1 MKYLLTESVKHLKI
15 PSIKIKKEVFPEGEL
30 HICIKEPLKNKSL
43 TIISNITPDNILEV
57 LFSIDAAKRAGANI
71 QKIIIP
77 FMSYARQDKVYTY
90 GEPVSGGVICSL
102 LKNVSIPII
111 IYDIHS
117 KRLKKYLD
125 FQHKTIL
132 PFLVNKIPK
141 KIRKD
146 CIVIAPDKAGVER
159 AKNIA
164 SLLHSQLMTIKKIR
178 KGKNIMMRFD
188 KDVSGKNILIVDDM
202 ISTGTT
208 MIKAA
213 GLLRKQGAEKI
224 YAIAAHGLFAGNARE
239 KLRKSGISKIIV
251 SNTLPVKASQQIEVV
266 KLKLKN

>member
-125 FQHKTIL
+125 FK
-132 PFLVNKIPK
+132 P
-141 KIRKD
+141 
-146 CIVIAPDKAGVER
+146 
-159 AKNIA
+159 
-164 SLLHSQLMTIKKIR
+164 
-178 KGKNIMMRFD
+178 
-188 KDVSGKNILIVDDM
+188 
-202 ISTGTT
+202 
-208 MIKAA
+208 
-213 GLLRKQGAEKI
+213 EKI
-224 YAIAAHGLFAGNARE
+224 GNFIPMGYFLY
-239 KLRKSGISKIIV
+239 K
-251 SNTLPVKASQQIEVV
+251 
-266 KLKLKN
+266 